1 MKILHVSPTYAPV
14 LGGAELH
21 MKALSE
27 GLVSRGH
34 DVTVLTANVRNTTD
48 LFRGIHG
55 GLTEAE
61 VINGVRVVRFD
72 PYRHTLG
79 EWLKRWLQLPGGW
92 RSLRIVFGEDGAE
105 RLSILPQ
112 LLTQP
117 WPLQLIQIIP
127 YLLRTRADVVMAM
140 NWYWP
145 PAHHTYLAKQ
155 LKNVVFVGIP
165 LFHTGET
172 WCEQPIYRKMLA
184 SSSAIVANTAHE
196 EQFARAHG
204 AHRVEVG
211 GVGVYPDGF
220 AFRNGAV
227 IRARYGIGNAP
238 VVGFVGRQ
246 EVNKGVV
253 QLVHAMKIVWRWNAE
268 VRLIIAGHQSTEH
281 QGLAIQSAIEQ
292 LTGSEQCRLVRI
304 NQFEEAEKPSLYD
317 AFDVLAL
324 PSTGESFGITY
335 LEAWLCQKPVIGARI
350 GSTQCVIDDGID
362 GLLVDPKSPEDL
374 AEKIV
379 TMLYDRDK
387 REKMGM
393 AGYSKTLAHYTW
405 DKVVDR
411 VETLYRDLHAVKSLT
426 STRSASHGHSSRG
439 SQV

>member
-1 MKILHVSPTYAPV
+1 MKIVHISPTYAPV

-21 MKALSE
+21 VKELSE

-34 DVTVLTANVRNTTD
+34 DVTVLTTNARNSTD

-55 GLTEAE
+55 GLPEAE

-72 PYRHTLG
+72 PNGETLG
-79 EWLKRWLQLPGGW
+79 AWLNGWPQLPGGW
-92 RSLRIVFGEDGAE
+92 RSLRIVFGEDGME
-105 RLSILPQ
+105 ILGLKPQ
-112 LLTQP
+112 LIP
-117 WPLQLIQIIP
+117 IIP
-127 YLLRTRADVVMAM
+127 YLLRTRADIVMAM
-140 NWYWP
+140 NWHWS
-145 PAHHTYLAKQ
+145 PAYYTYLAKQ
-155 LKNVVFVGIP
+155 LRDFVFVGIP
-165 LFHTGET
+165 LFHTAET
-172 WCEQPIYRKMLA
+172 WCQRPIYRKMLA

-196 EQFARAHG
+196 EQFARAYG
-204 AHRVEVG
+204 ARRVEVG
-211 GVGVYPDGF
+211 GVGVHPDAF
-220 AFRNGAV
+220 ASRNGAA
-227 IRARYGIGNAP
+227 IRARYGIGSAP

-281 QGLAIQSAIEQ
+281 QGLAVQSAIKQ

-304 NQFEEAEKPSLYD
+304 SHFEEAEKPSLYD
-317 AFDVLAL
+317 AFDIFAL
-324 PSTGESFGITY
+324 PSIGESFGLAY

-350 GSTQCVIDDGID
+350 GSTQCVIDDGVD

-374 AEKIV
+374 AEKII
-379 TMLYDRDK
+379 TMLSDRDK

-393 AGYSKTLAHYTW
+393 AGYSKTIAHFTW
-405 DKVVDR
+405 DKVVGR
-411 VETLYRDLHAVKSLT
+411 LETLYRDLHAANDSTNAKSGIYGDSL
-426 STRSASHGHSSRG
+426 RG